1 MEARQDST
9 EDRTSE
15 ITQLLKS
22 WREGDSGAPE
32 DLLPLVYRELRVL
45 AASYLR
51 RERAGHTLQTTALV
65 HEAYLRL
72 WGGGTPDVS
81 DRSHFFAVAAQAMRR
96 ILVDHARRQQ
106 AGKRIGPRQQVP
118 LEEAPEPQAEHNTN
132 VLAVHEAL
140 ELLSQISPRQ
150 AQLVELRYFGGLSNE
165 EAAEVLGISLATL
178 ARDWRI
184 AKRWL
189 YRKLGT

>member
-1 MEARQDST
+1 MT
-9 EDRTSE
+9 EERSSE

-22 WREGDSGAPE
+22 WKSGDSEAPE

-51 RERAGHTLQTTALV
+51 KERAGHTLQTTALV

-72 WGGGTPDVS
+72 WSGETPDLT

-106 AGKRIGPRQQVP
+106 AGKRIGAHQVVP
-118 LEEAPEPQAEHNTN
+118 LEGMPEPKLDVDTN

-140 ELLSQISPRQ
+140 ELLSKINPRQ

-165 EAAEVLGISLATL
+165 EAAEVLDISLATL
-178 ARDWRI
+178 ARDWRV

-189 YRKLGT
+189 YRKLAG

>member
-1 MEARQDST
+1 MT
-9 EDRTSE
+9 EERSSE

-22 WREGDSGAPE
+22 WRQGDSGAPE

-51 RERAGHTLQTTALV
+51 KERAGHTLQTTALV

-72 WGGGTPDVS
+72 WGGETPEVS

-106 AGKRIGPRQQVP
+106 AGKRIGAHQRVS
-118 LEEAPEPQAEHNTN
+118 LEGAPEPQVEHDTN

-140 ELLSQISPRQ
+140 QLLSQINPRQ

-178 ARDWRI
+178 ARDWRV

-189 YRKLGT
+189 YRKLG

>member
-1 MEARQDST
+1 MT
-9 EDRTSE
+9 EERSSE

-22 WREGDSGAPE
+22 WKSGDSEAPE

-51 RERAGHTLQTTALV
+51 KERAGHTLQTTALV

-72 WGGGTPDVS
+72 WAGETPDLT

-106 AGKRIGPRQQVP
+106 AGKRIGAHQVVP
-118 LEEAPEPQAEHNTN
+118 LESSPEPKLDVDTN

-140 ELLSQISPRQ
+140 ELLSKINPRQ

-165 EAAEVLGISLATL
+165 EAAEVLDISLATL
-178 ARDWRI
+178 ARDWRV

-189 YRKLGT
+189 YRKLAG